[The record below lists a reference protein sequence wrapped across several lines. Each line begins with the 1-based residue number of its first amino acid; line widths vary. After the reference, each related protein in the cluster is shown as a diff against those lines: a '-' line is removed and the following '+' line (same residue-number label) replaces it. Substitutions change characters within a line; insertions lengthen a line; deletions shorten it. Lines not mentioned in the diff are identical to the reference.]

1 MICTQYNDFINFL
14 SRQLSCTPHSSL
26 RGGLWYLQA
35 KTKHTIYEYKYH
47 TFMFV
52 QHNTFMFIFIY
63 HILCSSKSDLYNQ
76 KFLWFNNLTLHTEH
90 KYQITGKSLEWKII
104 LRSSNL
110 VIHLRENNQSGK
122 FFQDH
127 ISYRRRS
134 KTIFLNITIADIGV
148 TISPIAGMNRM
159 ITYQLYHPMFILYLY
174 IHHLWCTYLYVQLY
188 NVLLSQYS
196 RSACLGDVGAR
207 VACWGTILQDL

>member
-1 MICTQYNDFINFL
+1 MFVL
-14 SRQLSCTPHSSL
+14 
-26 RGGLWYLQA
+26 
-35 KTKHTIYEYKYH
+35 YH
-47 TFMFV
+47 IFMFV
-52 QHNTFMFIFIY
+52 QHNIFMFIFIY

-148 TISPIAGMNRM
+148 TIFPIAGMNRM